1 MDYARLEAFKNRWE
15 ITSLQNF
22 GALVNFYS
30 FGYINKDDFW
40 SIGLKQRMIQSGF
53 GTLLPK
59 FEDVY
64 QDQIYQKA

>member
-30 FGYINKDDFW
+30 FGYINKDDF
-40 SIGLKQRMIQSGF
+40 
-53 GTLLPK
+53 
-59 FEDVY
+59 
-64 QDQIYQKA
+64 